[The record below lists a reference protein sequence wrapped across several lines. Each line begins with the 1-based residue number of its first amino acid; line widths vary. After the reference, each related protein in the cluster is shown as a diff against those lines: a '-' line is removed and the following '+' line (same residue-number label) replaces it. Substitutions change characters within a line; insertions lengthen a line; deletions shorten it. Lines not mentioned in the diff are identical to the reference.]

1 MPVLS
6 QQSASGEQHDICGSY
21 QGAIHSFTFPL
32 LWETVSRQFCT
43 AAPPDVGA
51 AQIQSVWITAYSPPP
66 FSIQP
71 VGGEM
76 RQAGPQDVFSVCLQL
91 SEHNFYLLSTVENV
105 FTWSQLISKFLI
117 SKHNLVSNRCFFFM
131 CPRVNHIFLSF
142 TVVVVKLFTMKSK
155 NRLTSRTC
163 LCHVSHLCL

>member
-1 MPVLS
+1 MRILSRRYPFIHFPPTLGDCEQAVLHCCS
-6 QQSASGEQHDICGSY
+6 SRCRGRSDSECVDHRLQSTSLLYSTSGRGD
-21 QGAIHSFTFPL
+21 
-32 LWETVSRQFCT
+32 ET
-43 AAPPDVGA
+43 
-51 AQIQSVWITAYSPPP
+51 
-66 FSIQP
+66 
-71 VGGEM
+71 
-76 RQAGPQDVFSVCLQL
+76 GPRGVFSVCLQL